1 MDYLASNSAELMHY
15 VNNASAGDQILL
27 EAGDYGSA
35 YFGNRS
41 FDTPVVIRSADPDNP
56 VEFNGKIIVQHFE
69 GLTFK
74 GIDFVQGEQE
84 GFGGNARFIIGE
96 SRNITVTDTTIA
108 GRIPGIGEGTA
119 FDNTKEEN
127 ASLGPA
133 LEGYGFGHGLRI
145 YGSENIEIA
154 SLDISKFAFGI
165 GIATSKNVSIVDSHI
180 HQMSSDGIDF
190 ESSVNLKI

>member
-96 SRNITVTDTTIA
+96 SRTSRLRTRRLRGASPESEKGRPSITRKRKTHPWVPHLKAMGSDT
-108 GRIPGIGEGTA
+108 
-119 FDNTKEEN
+119 
-127 ASLGPA
+127 
-133 LEGYGFGHGLRI
+133 
-145 YGSENIEIA
+145 
-154 SLDISKFAFGI
+154 
-165 GIATSKNVSIVDSHI
+165 V
-180 HQMSSDGIDF
+180 
-190 ESSVNLKI
+190 